1 LYLALFLARAQA
13 RRDRAVYHQSYYE
26 LQQIGG
32 IAETEALQDEPIA
45 IPFFEPEPYRSF
57 PRSMSS
63 SSLLPRSES
72 FGTTPLNGSAPD
84 AASGSVNQHSSSS
97 TSLASTHHRPGQSN
111 LSPSLDPDTARLA
124 ARSTAVAGS
133 TINDTTYHNTRSTPL
148 SSSTRSSD
156 DSILLAVPGPSVSP
170 ATPLDSFESISTN
183 LNSSGTLSPIR
194 ELDEDDI
201 EAQENA
207 IMERE
212 EREQREERE
221 RETSQEIREGH
232 RLEGEK
238 ATHHGLRGSGLRKR
252 PAGEQGGEDS
262 HQSKKSRE
270 H

>member
-1 LYLALFLARAQA
+1 M
-13 RRDRAVYHQSYYE
+13 
-26 LQQIGG
+26 
-32 IAETEALQDEPIA
+32 

-72 FGTTPLNGSAPD
+72 LGTIPLNGSAPD
-84 AASGSVNQHSSSS
+84 AASGSVYQHSSSS
-97 TSLASTHHRPGQSN
+97 TSPASTHYHPGQSD
-111 LSPSLDPDTARLA
+111 LSSGLDSDTARLA

-170 ATPLDSFESISTN
+170 ATPLDSFGSISTN
-183 LNSSGTLSPIR
+183 LHSSGTLSPIK

-201 EAQENA
+201 ETQENA

-212 EREQREERE
+212 EREQRDERE

-232 RLEGEK
+232 Q
-238 ATHHGLRGSGLRKR
+238 AAHQGLRGRGLKKR
-252 PAGEQGGEDS
+252 PAGKEDGRDS
-262 HQSKKSRE
+262 QQSKKSRE